1 METLRTVVSSM
12 QEAAQAA
19 NVPIVTGD
27 TKVVDKGKGD
37 GIFVN
42 TTGIGMV
49 VAPRPV
55 GPELVRPGDVVLV
68 SGELGHMALR
78 FFRCAKAS
86 NSKALCRVTPRRFG
100 RQSRHSSKPASKFH
114 CLCDLTRG
122 GLSSALNEI
131 ASVAQLR
138 IIR

>member
-49 VAPRPV
+49 VAPGRSAPNWFV
-55 GPELVRPGDVVLV
+55 PE
-68 SGELGHMALR
+68 
-78 FFRCAKAS
+78 
-86 NSKALCRVTPRRFG
+86 T
-100 RQSRHSSKPASKFH
+100 
-114 CLCDLTRG
+114 
-122 GLSSALNEI
+122 
-131 ASVAQLR
+131 
-138 IIR
+138 